1 MYISDIDPTIYA
13 TEEWRSKADSGPSSA
28 KNDDALGRNQFLQLL
43 VAQLQHQ
50 DPLNPLDGTDFAAQL
65 AQFSSLEQMFNMND
79 ALAKI
84 QQSLEAQGSEN
95 VLDYIGKTVVSG
107 DNDTIFVNN
116 GQPIGGTYNL
126 ETRADVTVRIYD
138 SYGFEVC
145 KVPCGWKNPGEYHV
159 EWNGMDSN
167 GDIVSDGEY
176 TYRIEALN
184 EQGYTV
190 PVASYLVGEVTGVSY
205 ENGQPFLM
213 IDDKLIAADNI
224 IEVRKTIGD

>member
-13 TEEWRSKADSGPSSA
+13 TEDWSKAGSGLSSA
-28 KNDDALGRNQFLQLL
+28 KKDDELGRNQFLKLL

-50 DPLNPLDGTDFAAQL
+50 DPMNPLDGTDFSAQL

-79 ALAKI
+79 GLAKI
-84 QQSLEAQGSEN
+84 QQSLEAQRSEN

-107 DNDTIFVNN
+107 DNDTIFVSD
-116 GQPIGGTYNL
+116 GKPVGGTYNL
-126 ETRADVTVRIYD
+126 ETAADVTVRIYD
-138 SYGFEVC
+138 SEGFEVC
-145 KVPCGWKNPGEYHV
+145 TVPCGRQDPGEHSV
-159 EWNGMDSN
+159 DWNGMDGN

-176 TYRIEALN
+176 TYTIEALN

-213 IDDKLIAADNI
+213 IDDKLIAAANI
-224 IEVRKTIGD
+224 IEVRKTIED

>member
-13 TEEWRSKADSGPSSA
+13 TEEWSKADSGLNSA
-28 KNDDALGRNQFLQLL
+28 KKDDALGRNQFLQLL

-50 DPLNPLDGTDFAAQL
+50 DPMNPLDGTDFSAQL

-116 GQPIGGTYNL
+116 GKPVGGTYNL
-126 ETRADVTVRIYD
+126 ETGADVTVRIYD
-138 SYGFEVC
+138 SEGFEVC
-145 KVPCGWKNPGEYHV
+145 TVPCGRQAPGEHFV
-159 EWNGMDSN
+159 GWNGTDSN

-176 TYRIEALN
+176 TYTIEALN
-184 EQGYTV
+184 EQGYAV
-190 PVASYLVGEVTGVSY
+190 PVESYLVGEVTGVSY
-205 ENGQPFLM
+205 VNGQPFLM
-213 IDDKLIAADNI
+213 IDDKLIAAANI
-224 IEVRKTIGD
+224 IEVRKTIED